1 MLAIKFNVCLKN
13 LLKSLTCL
21 VTNFPKIYFTTICK
35 YNSFLYVFQ
44 NVTLSPSLKVYFT
57 QFPGKKVSI
66 SEPLDM
72 VDAVK
77 EALKEKKSI
86 EGTPTEEE
94 VVEESKRSKA

>member
-1 MLAIKFNVCLKN
+1 MNCSKN
-13 LLKSLTCL
+13 QSYAL
-21 VTNFPKIYFTTICK
+21 I
-35 YNSFLYVFQ
+35 Q
-44 NVTLSPSLKVYFT
+44 NDLREYEI
-57 QFPGKKVSI
+57 QIAGKKVSI

-86 EGTPTEEE
+86 EGAPTEEE